1 MRDPLA
7 SMPLR
12 TLTIAIIATCLM
24 NGCSFVPTYGRPEAP
39 VPDTWADGSRPRAK
53 TVVAPQVSEN
63 LGWED
68 FVTEDNLAQLIRL
81 ALENNRNL
89 RQALL
94 NVEAARATY
103 RIQGA
108 SRLPELQVQANSS
121 RQRTAEAEPV
131 QSTVQAGLGLAAF
144 ELDLFGRVR
153 ALSESAMQEYLA
165 VGEAADAARIT
176 LVAEVITAYITRDGA
191 QRRYHLADQTVKSRL
206 YSLRLVELRR
216 DRGVADEL
224 EHQNAISLVHQARVE
239 LQRIDREIRQ
249 TSNTLA
255 LLVGV
260 SDTSDYLPAFP
271 GVRSFVV
278 QDIAAG
284 TPSAVLASR
293 PDIRAAEHQLIARNA
308 DIGAARAAFFP
319 RISLT
324 GFLGSSS
331 NDLSGLLEAGG
342 RSWSFAPQLT
352 LPILDGGAN
361 RSNLDQARVRKD
373 VAIAAYEE
381 SIQKAFRD
389 VSDALAAI
397 DTLRRQVNAQNALA
411 QASTKS
417 RNLSEIRYRSG
428 VDNHLHFL
436 DAQRTDFANQIALID
451 VRTERQV
458 ALATLFRSL
467 GGQWQAPESSKPGAK
482 AR

>member
-1 MRDPLA
+1 
-7 SMPLR
+7 
-12 TLTIAIIATCLM
+12 M
-24 NGCSFVPTYGRPEAP
+24 NGCSFVPTYDRPEAP
-39 VPDTWADGSRPRAK
+39 VPDTWADGSRSRVKA
-53 TVVAPQVSEN
+53 VVAPQASHT
-63 LGWED
+63 LGWEQ

-81 ALENNRNL
+81 SLENNRNL

-103 RIQGA
+103 RIQEA

-121 RQRTAEAEPV
+121 RQRTSEAEPV

-153 ALSESAMQEYLA
+153 ALSESAMQQYLA

-176 LVAEVITAYITRDGA
+176 LVSEVIAAYITRDGA
-191 QRRYHLADQTVKSRL
+191 QRRYHLAVKTVKSRL

-216 DRGVADEL
+216 DRGFADEL
-224 EHQNAISLVHQARVE
+224 EHQDAISLVHQARVE
-239 LQRIDREIRQ
+239 LERIDREIRQ
-249 TSNTLA
+249 TTNALA

-260 SDTSDYLPAFP
+260 PDTSDYLPAYP
-271 GVRSFVV
+271 AVRSFVV

-284 TPSAVLASR
+284 TPSAVLAAR

-331 NDLSGLLEAGG
+331 TDLSGLFESGG
-342 RSWSFAPQLT
+342 RTWSFTPQLT
-352 LPILDGGAN
+352 LPILDGGAT
-361 RSNLDQARVRKD
+361 RSNLDLARVRKD

-381 SIQKAFRD
+381 SIQKAFRE
-389 VSDALAAI
+389 VSDALAAV
-397 DTLRRQVNAQNALA
+397 DTLRRQVNSQNALA
-411 QASTKS
+411 QASEKS

-428 VDNHLHFL
+428 VDDHLRFL
-436 DAQRTDFANQIALID
+436 DAQRTDFANQIALIE

-467 GGQWQAPESSKPGAK
+467 GGQWHDPEAARPGAQVQ
-482 AR
+482 